1 MCAQAPARPS
11 ESQLAQAA
19 RIIREGGVVAFPT
32 ETVYGLGADATCPEA
47 VARVFEIKNRPRFD
61 PLIVH
66 VADAPAAR
74 ALAAPWPQAAQRLA
88 DRFWP
93 GPVTLVLPRRAEV
106 IPDIVTAGLP
116 TVAIRVPDHPV
127 AIELIRLAGVP
138 IAAPSANRFGSV
150 SPTTAAHVRESLGKA
165 VDFIL
170 DGGPCRAGVE
180 STIISFVGGAPTLLR
195 PGAAPIEE
203 IEALIG
209 PVERAPQRRGG
220 ASMADEAPL
229 APGMLDRHYATATPL
244 HLRGEAPASLDAARC
259 GRLCLAP
266 PADASSWRAVEA
278 LSPAGD
284 LRQAAAGLF
293 AAMRRLDALGL
304 DAIIADEFPQTGLGL
319 AINDR
324 LRRASRR

>member
-1 MCAQAPARPS
+1 MCAQAPVRPS

-19 RIIREGGVVAFPT
+19 RIIREGGVIALPT
-32 ETVYGLGADATCPEA
+32 ETVYGLGADSTCPEA
-47 VARVFEIKNRPRFD
+47 VARVFEIKSRPRFD

-66 VADAPAAR
+66 VADAPAVR
-74 ALAAPWPQAAQRLA
+74 ALAASWPQAAQRLA
-88 DRFWP
+88 DHFWP
-93 GPVTLVLPRRAEV
+93 GPVTLVLARRAET

-116 TVAIRVPDHPV
+116 TVAIRVPDHPL

-150 SPTTAAHVRESLGKA
+150 SPTTASHVRESLGGA

-180 STIISFVGGAPTLLR
+180 STIISLVGDEPTLLR

-209 PVERAPQRRGG
+209 PVQRVRRRTRREVKEG
-220 ASMADEAPL
+220 EAPL
-229 APGMLDRHYATATPL
+229 APGMLERHYATATPL
-244 HLRGEAPASLDAARC
+244 YLRGEAPASLDAARC
-259 GRLCLAP
+259 GLLCLAP

-304 DAIIADEFPQTGLGL
+304 DAIIADEFPQAGLGL
-319 AINDR
+319 AISDR